1 MSKYGRIEILVGA
14 FVLAALLSF
23 CVLAFKVSGLTTA
36 LNGAEGYRLT
46 AKFTEIGGLKPRAR
60 VTVAGVPVGRVVNIS
75 LDKDSY
81 QAIVTMEI
89 EKGVD
94 KLPEDTIASIA
105 TSGLIGDKYIMLEPG
120 AEDVFLTNGGT
131 IEMTDPAMVLER
143 LIGQF
148 LYKSGQ

>member
-1 MSKYGRIEILVGA
+1 MSKYGRIEILVGV
-14 FVLAALLSF
+14 FVLAALLSL
-23 CVLAFKVSGLTTA
+23 CVLAFKVSGLTNTMS
-36 LNGAEGYRLT
+36 GKDGYRLT
-46 AKFTEIGGLKPRAR
+46 AKFTEIGGLKNRAR
-60 VTVAGVPVGRVVNIS
+60 VTVAGVPIGRVVSIA
-75 LDKDSY
+75 LDENSY

-89 EKGVD
+89 EKSVD

-120 AEDVFLTNGGT
+120 AEDVFLKNGGM

>member
-14 FVLAALLSF
+14 FVLAAFLSL
-23 CVLAFKVSGLTTA
+23 CVLAFKVSGLTNTMS
-36 LNGAEGYRLT
+36 GTGGYRLT
-46 AKFTEIGGLKPRAR
+46 AKFTEIGGLKNRAR
-60 VTVAGVPVGRVVNIS
+60 VTVAGVPVGRVVSIA
-75 LDKDSY
+75 LDENSY

-89 EKGVD
+89 EKNVD

-120 AEDVFLTNGGT
+120 AEDVFLKNGSM